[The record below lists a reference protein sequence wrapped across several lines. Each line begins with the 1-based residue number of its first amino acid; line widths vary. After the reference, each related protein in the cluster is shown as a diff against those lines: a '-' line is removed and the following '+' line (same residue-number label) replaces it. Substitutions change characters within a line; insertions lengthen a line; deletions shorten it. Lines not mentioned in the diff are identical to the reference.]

1 MHWPV
6 PQSAMFVGLFRQL
19 SEDRFP
25 IYDLA
30 FLAASARPLELL
42 RDLCFGL
49 RPIPRLR
56 SRERFTLRRRTWI
69 HSSGLRCPQIGRA
82 SCRER
87 VCQYVEIS
95 GVDVSL

>member
-30 FLAASARPLELL
+30 FLAASARPPELL

-56 SRERFTLRRRTWI
+56 SRERFKLRRRTWI
-69 HSSGLRCPQIGRA
+69 PSSGLRCPREILNIGCPVRA
-82 SCRER
+82 TATS
-87 VCQYVEIS
+87 Q
-95 GVDVSL
+95 VSDFSP